1 MCCSKDQF
9 NKRELETKVINYK
22 KVLLKFNR
30 NSKENHFNKFFR
42 ENKLNLFKTLES
54 IREIIKISKQQI
66 SHLFK
71 LVIKQLKIPMR

>member
-1 MCCSKDQF
+1 MCRSKDQF

-30 NSKENHFNKFFR
+30 NSKGNHFNKFFR

-54 IREIIKISKQQI
+54 IREIIKITKQVGKVTNYKI
-66 SHLFK
+66 SW
-71 LVIKQLKIPMR
+71 